1 MFLLSDSLDAN
12 PNPAHSIFWRAI
24 VLQNIF
30 ICVQQKK
37 ETHISLQKL
46 KGE

>member
-12 PNPAHSIFWRAI
+12 PNPAHNIFWRAI

-37 ETHISLQKL
+37 ETQTSSQQL